1 MVLSLLRV
9 ERLSVE
15 GMMSRSFR
23 EADHA
28 RRMDTIRED
37 LEKVEKN
44 LEKECSRELSEY
56 LQPLIKFFDRAN
68 EYLESRKQ
76 SLPSILQSHRVASE
90 LVPGRILLITESN
103 HINKLAMLLASNT
116 SSAKIAYKVLILT
129 DDRDD
134 GGANQGCC

>member
-1 MVLSLLRV
+1 
-9 ERLSVE
+9 
-15 GMMSRSFR
+15 MMSRSFR

-76 SLPSILQSHRVASE
+76 SLVRKYVVVKLGHFCPIYKNS
-90 LVPGRILLITESN
+90 LIY
-103 HINKLAMLLASNT
+103 L
-116 SSAKIAYKVLILT
+116 
-129 DDRDD
+129 
-134 GGANQGCC
+134 